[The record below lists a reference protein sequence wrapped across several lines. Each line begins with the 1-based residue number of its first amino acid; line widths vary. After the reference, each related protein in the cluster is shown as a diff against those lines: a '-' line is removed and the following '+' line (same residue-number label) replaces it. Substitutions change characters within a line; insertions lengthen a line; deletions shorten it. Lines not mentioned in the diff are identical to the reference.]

1 MKSARHLAS
10 HRYAPIAE
18 RAPSMPSMVGHGE
31 KSDDARHDWRVAIL
45 PAGSPE
51 TEARIADLLGS
62 GPGVSACADTL
73 LAQLSELMEIRWPTL
88 DSAGVARAVQ
98 EYLGGVPP
106 ERYGNWIHYPWRRQ
120 LVHVLPEAEFIE
132 VRLARN
138 RNKIT
143 TTEQARL
150 RALHIAIV
158 GLSVGQAT
166 AVTLAMEGI
175 GGSFALADFD
185 ALSLSNMNRLRSS
198 VADIG
203 INKAVLTAR
212 SLLEI
217 DPYLRIHVEAL
228 GLHADNI
235 DAFLSA
241 PRPDVIIE
249 ECDDIPMKFLVR
261 EAARQAGIPV
271 VMETS
276 DRGMLDVERFDLD
289 PNRAIFHG
297 LTTHTSGHDLRG
309 ASPTRKLQA
318 AMAIVGLDTVSPRLA
333 ASAME
338 IGRSLRSWPQ
348 LASAVSLGAAVVTDT
363 VRRIALDEFRASG
376 RYYVDL
382 EDIVCDPATRNEPPP
397 EPVAPGTPSPT
408 PRPPHPETH
417 DGLIRFLVEHGIAAP
432 SGGNAQPWSF
442 DWDGTTLHCLRDPT
456 RGNSLLDYAHRAT
469 WLAFGAMA
477 ENIVLAATAR
487 GLTASVR
494 RFPDG
499 VGASV
504 VCAIEFD
511 RDTASSSL
519 DPLADQILCRCTNR
533 RLGKRDPLP
542 PTTVSSLRHAAL
554 ERGASI
560 RFIEDPSA
568 MEALGRVL
576 GAGDR
581 IRFLS
586 RTLHAELMAELR
598 WSTSEAERARDGI
611 DLRTLEL
618 DATDMAALRLTA
630 RWRVM
635 ELLGRLGG
643 GANLE
648 VFGQRVA
655 RGSSA
660 FGSLSLPGDD
670 AAAFFEGGRAV
681 QRVWLTATALGIGFQ
696 PLAAL
701 PYLFMR
707 AEAGGDGLATSETR
721 SLLDLQPQYR
731 VLTAVPDGHADVLLF
746 RLARVGAPAVRA
758 LRRPVDDVLRFSR

>member
-1 MKSARHLAS
+1 MKSARHLA
-10 HRYAPIAE
+10 HRGYGPIAE
-18 RAPSMPSMVGHGE
+18 HARSKPSKFGHGE
-31 KSDDARHDWRVAIL
+31 HPDGAAHGWRISIL
-45 PAGSPE
+45 PAGSPD
-51 TEARIADLLGS
+51 TDATMADLLAS
-62 GPGVSACADTL
+62 RPGVSACADTL
-73 LAQLSELMEIRWPTL
+73 LAQLSELMEVRSPTL

-98 EYLGGVPP
+98 EHLGGVPP

-143 TTEQARL
+143 TVEQDRL
-150 RALHIAIV
+150 RALHVAIV

-175 GGSFALADFD
+175 GSSFTLADFD

-198 VADIG
+198 VTDIG

-217 DPYLRIHVEAL
+217 DPYLHILVEAL

-241 PRPDVIIE
+241 PRPDVIVE

-297 LTTHTSGHDLRG
+297 LAAHTSGLDLQD

-318 AMAIVGLDTVSPRLA
+318 AMAIVGIDNVSPRLA

-338 IGRSLRSWPQ
+338 IGTSLRSWPQ

-382 EDIVCDPATRNEPPP
+382 EDIVCDPATRDEPPP
-397 EPVAPGTPSPT
+397 EAVAPDTPSPT
-408 PRPPHPETH
+408 PRPLRPDTH
-417 DGLIRFLVEHGIAAP
+417 EDLIRSLVEQGIAAP

-442 DWDGTTLHCLRDPT
+442 HWDGTTLHCLRDPK
-456 RGNSLLDYAHRAT
+456 RGTSLLDYAHRAT

-504 VCAIEFD
+504 VCRIEFD
-511 RDTASSSL
+511 RDMASTSP
-519 DPLADQILCRCTNR
+519 DPLADQILRRCTNR
-533 RLGKRDPLP
+533 RLGRRDPLP
-542 PTTVSSLRHAAL
+542 PGAVSSLRHAAR
-554 ERGASI
+554 ERGASL
-560 RFIEDPSA
+560 RFIAEPSA

-581 IRFLS
+581 MRFLS
-586 RTLHAELMAELR
+586 QTLHAELMAELR
-598 WSTSEAERARDGI
+598 WSTSEAERTLDGI

-618 DATDMAALRLTA
+618 DATDTAALRLTA

-707 AEAGGDGLATSETR
+707 AEAGGEGLSTSEIR
-721 SLLDLQPQYR
+721 SLLDLQPAYR
-731 VLTAVPDGHADVLLF
+731 ALTAVPDGHADVLLF
-746 RLARVGAPAVRA
+746 RLARVGAPSARA
-758 LRRPVDDVLRFSR
+758 LRRRVDDVLRFSR